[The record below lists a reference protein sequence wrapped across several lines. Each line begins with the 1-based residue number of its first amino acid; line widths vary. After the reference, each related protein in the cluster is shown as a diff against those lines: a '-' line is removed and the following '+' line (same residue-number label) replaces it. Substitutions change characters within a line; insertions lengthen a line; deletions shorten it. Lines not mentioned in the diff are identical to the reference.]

1 MQKYEG
7 KSKSMRNNSL
17 MNILADTFSLTLVC
31 TGEGLGHACVLSLSK
46 PSRSPSTG
54 LGEAAVTG
62 GHTNTTGWPEPQG
75 ALLRT
80 ETPVAGEPHSAA
92 PHTDATDAVTA
103 DPKGVRDGFSHL
115 GTTPQTQSAVPA
127 GEQYITSG
135 QGPEGGL
142 FSPRRLCFVF
152 VNCKYECHLRLNVK
166 NTSCKKYPKC
176 NT

>member
-1 MQKYEG
+1 MCISFTGDQFDIHHG
-7 KSKSMRNNSL
+7 LLSDAHGVSQHGSAVAPAAGV
-17 MNILADTFSLTLVC
+17 ADPQSVFSHTYLTGMSGGAVTSSHTQLDV
-31 TGEGLGHACVLSLSK
+31 TVREDVYSSGPPDTL
-46 PSRSPSTG
+46 G

-135 QGPEGGL
+135 QGPEGA
-142 FSPRRLCFVF
+142 
-152 VNCKYECHLRLNVK
+152 ENVELED
-166 NTSCKKYPKC
+166 TC
-176 NT
+176 